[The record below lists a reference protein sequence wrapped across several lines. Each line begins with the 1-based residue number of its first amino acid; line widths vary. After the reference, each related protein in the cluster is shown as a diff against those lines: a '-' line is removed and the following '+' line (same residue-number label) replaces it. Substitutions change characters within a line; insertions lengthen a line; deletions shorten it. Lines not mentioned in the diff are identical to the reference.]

1 MKNMKTLLTVAALT
15 LAIGATAEANEKW
28 NCNMQFNAKG
38 GGIQLIVGHFEM
50 DGAGVLN
57 CTSSANEQ
65 KSIPVQVK
73 MGGNFFQPKI
83 AFGFM
88 KTKGTAQII
97 GLEAAPETIFG
108 KYHVL
113 NAEAAVL
120 AGVGA
125 NVGLELKNDHDLKFQ
140 LGLQVVKGLG
150 LAVGVETITISAAQ

>member
-1 MKNMKTLLTVAALT
+1 MKNMKTLLTVAAMT

-38 GGIQLIVGHFEM
+38 GGIQLIIGHYEM
-50 DGAGVLN
+50 NGTGTIN

-73 MGGNFFQPKI
+73 MGGKFFQPKI
-83 AFGFM
+83 AFGHM
-88 KTKGTAQII
+88 KTKGTAQVF
-97 GLEAAPETIFG
+97 GLEAAPETLFG

-125 NVGLELKNDHDLKFQ
+125 SIGLELKNDHDLKFA
-140 LGLQVVKGLG
+140 LALEVVKGLG